1 MPCAALAPNLPPL
14 HHQRSLSKCSATV
27 LPAVRW
33 SCKYSRARE
42 EERCSSTAD
51 TEAMGGGSVTAMP
64 LVTCQRRTRRR
75 GGGATYPRGRP
86 ALECMLGWVGLGW
99 TAPARCG
106 PALARISASYGPFL
120 RGPARPGSQI
130 AAIGRRTSAH
140 AVCLRLLH
148 PELRSQIRRA
158 SEHGDD
164 AMSRALLA
172 HVLHRPPLLA
182 YARAELCPIPNLIA
196 CLLLIVLLFLPLRF
210 AARGVALAPEDCSL
224 LASTLS
230 AVSIAAQWKR
240 LPGRPRRRLLLRRG
254 SMSYASLH
262 AWCSA

>member
-1 MPCAALAPNLPPL
+1 MRAGSSQNFCVLRALFTRPSPPRL
-14 HHQRSLSKCSATV
+14 ANRRHRSAHV
-27 LPAVRW
+27 
-33 SCKYSRARE
+33 
-42 EERCSSTAD
+42 
-51 TEAMGGGSVTAMP
+51 G
-64 LVTCQRRTRRR
+64 TRR
-75 GGGATYPRGRP
+75 
-86 ALECMLGWVGLGW
+86 L
-99 TAPARCG
+99 
-106 PALARISASYGPFL
+106 F
-120 RGPARPGSQI
+120 
-130 AAIGRRTSAH
+130 
-140 AVCLRLLH
+140 LH